1 MKKKKQNKTEAESNS
16 DVKARREKMHSVTG
30 CNFRTFWKDHFGRGH
45 SKLHREQEMSQRT
58 FCWLWR
64 MP

>member
-30 CNFRTFWKDHFGRGH
+30 
-45 SKLHREQEMSQRT
+45 M
-58 FCWLWR
+58 
-64 MP
+64 